1 MTAVADSSGFKPTD
15 HQALLQRMSP
25 FAKNLIVWQKQQ
37 GRHDLP
43 WQGRRDAYRV
53 WLSEIMLQQTQV
65 TTVIPYYRR
74 FLESFPEVTALAQAP
89 LNTVLEHWAG
99 LGYYARARN
108 LHRCAQLVS
117 DEYGGQFPQTPE
129 ALAGLPGIGRST
141 AAAIAVFAFGA
152 RAAILDG
159 NVKRVLARCFGIE
172 GFPGA
177 APVERSLWAL
187 AETLLPEQEIEAYTQ
202 GLMDLGASL
211 CARNKPQCAVCPQ
224 QALCVA
230 CREGRQGELPLRR
243 PTKVLPER
251 EARLL
256 LLCDGEAV
264 FLERRPPSGIWGGL
278 LSLPECAWALAESF
292 AIKQGCQ
299 LLAQQALPPK
309 QHTFTHFR
317 LTMHVLLGHVARRES
332 QVSEPG
338 REWLAL
344 ADIGKAA
351 LPTPVRRMLQ
361 AAKLTETTATTHR

>member
-1 MTAVADSSGFKPTD
+1 
-15 HQALLQRMSP
+15 MSP

-177 APVERSLWAL
+177 APVERAT
-187 AETLLPEQEIEAYTQ
+187 AP
-202 GLMDLGASL
+202 D
-211 CARNKPQCAVCPQ
+211 
-224 QALCVA
+224 
-230 CREGRQGELPLRR
+230 R
-243 PTKVLPER
+243 PGT
-251 EARLL
+251 
-256 LLCDGEAV
+256 C
-264 FLERRPPSGIWGGL
+264 GGGG
-278 LSLPECAWALAESF
+278 P
-292 AIKQGCQ
+292 
-299 LLAQQALPPK
+299 
-309 QHTFTHFR
+309 
-317 LTMHVLLGHVARRES
+317 
-332 QVSEPG
+332 
-338 REWLAL
+338 
-344 ADIGKAA
+344 AD
-351 LPTPVRRMLQ
+351 
-361 AAKLTETTATTHR
+361 

>member
-43 WQGRRDAYRV
+43 WQGGRDAYRV

-251 EARLL
+251 RVSGKTTAERYLGRPAEPAGMRL
-256 LLCDGEAV
+256 GA
-264 FLERRPPSGIWGGL
+264 GGKFRDKAG
-278 LSLPECAWALAESF
+278 LPATGTAGF
-292 AIKQGCQ
+292 A
-299 LLAQQALPPK
+299 A
-309 QHTFTHFR
+309 
-317 LTMHVLLGHVARRES
+317 
-332 QVSEPG
+332 
-338 REWLAL
+338 
-344 ADIGKAA
+344 KAA
-351 LPTPVRRMLQ
+351 YFHPFPADNACFARPCGAAGVAGVR
-361 AAKLTETTATTHR
+361 AGP